1 MLSACLG
8 PTESSQPLK
17 RAGQSPTPLSQKRG
31 LTLSSKCRLGMG
43 MDCGHLTPVHVA
55 SALTELPHVG
65 QPRSQSWHI
74 DSQPSPVPTSL
85 LHSHPHLSFAP
96 VTLICHISGFLLA
109 EKGMEAQTLSP
120 HTGHPLTLHL
130 SPPHRLDI
138 GSPVEGGC
146 VFRNLK
152 GTVCRSPSCYPLPFP
167 WCPVPL
173 TSGAQSYTTANTTVR
188 LSCSPVC
195 IIPAAPIN
203 PAKPPAAAL
212 EKR

>member
-43 MDCGHLTPVHVA
+43 MDCGYLTPVHVA

-109 EKGMEAQTLSP
+109 ERGMEAQALSRPLSVRMESP
-120 HTGHPLTLHL
+120 HTGHPFTLHL

-146 VFRNLK
+146 GFGKVCSGTSK
-152 GTVCRSPSCYPLPFP
+152 GQYVGVHLAVPYL
-167 WCPVPL
+167 CP
-173 TSGAQSYTTANTTVR
+173 GAQSP
-188 LSCSPVC
+188 SPLVHRVTQRPTPQLGC
-195 IIPAAPIN
+195 PAAQF
-203 PAKPPAAAL
+203 A
-212 EKR
+212 